1 MSKEV
6 YLHDLHKWALSPSS
20 FPDFKISKYADEI
33 NLTLEED
40 FCIEATTN
48 TTITHILLK
57 TFVNDGDLTWFK
69 EFLTSHNLILTEEYA
84 FLETKAKNN
93 QILSHL
99 ETLFNYGQ
107 IWNLRGCLENKTL
120 GELIFP
126 YGEGVVKKYEGDE
139 NSIAESI
146 KLWKNDM
153 FAKLSEE
160 KKHTYFDIYSLLK
173 RKGMIAELLFRSL
186 EENNVDFIDDLEGQ
200 DIVLGDIDDP
210 EVLKLLQQEQMMDV
224 EVPETVEQEDKD
236 MAGNQDD
243 YLQSRLQYVGDSQ
256 LLTANKDAVM
266 MQWEYKIMKLSAD
279 SLFSKTFS
287 IDGFPAPNPD
297 VCDTDDEVINV
308 LNIGFGMGIID
319 TYIQENIISLR
330 AKYPQKQF
338 HHYIIEAHPDVL
350 KQMED
355 KKWFEKKDVHV
366 LKGRWQDQLMSLLDQ
381 NIFFN
386 GIYYDTFS
394 EHYKDMLELYD
405 TIIGMIKYENG
416 IFSFFN
422 GLGSDCVFFYDVY
435 KDLVKLD
442 LLEKYG
448 LKCTYMNTLV
458 DTIDEKTWDGITKN
472 YFDCPVFYHPMI
484 TFNHE
489 L

>member
-84 FLETKAKNN
+84 FLETKVKNN

-146 KLWKNDM
+146 KLWKNGM

-200 DIVLGDIDDP
+200 DIVLGNIDDP

-236 MAGNQDD
+236 MAGNQC
-243 YLQSRLQYVGDSQ
+243 
-256 LLTANKDAVM
+256 
-266 MQWEYKIMKLSAD
+266 KIR
-279 SLFSKTFS
+279 
-287 IDGFPAPNPD
+287 I
-297 VCDTDDEVINV
+297 
-308 LNIGFGMGIID
+308 
-319 TYIQENIISLR
+319 
-330 AKYPQKQF
+330 
-338 HHYIIEAHPDVL
+338 
-350 KQMED
+350 
-355 KKWFEKKDVHV
+355 
-366 LKGRWQDQLMSLLDQ
+366 
-381 NIFFN
+381 
-386 GIYYDTFS
+386 
-394 EHYKDMLELYD
+394 
-405 TIIGMIKYENG
+405 
-416 IFSFFN
+416 
-422 GLGSDCVFFYDVY
+422 
-435 KDLVKLD
+435 
-442 LLEKYG
+442 
-448 LKCTYMNTLV
+448 
-458 DTIDEKTWDGITKN
+458 
-472 YFDCPVFYHPMI
+472 
-484 TFNHE
+484 
-489 L
+489 